1 MRWKRNLKLGL
12 SVLTVTLFE
21 NSQTIIFIPSWC
33 EKMYSLDVNFLK
45 DRPAYQKKPE
55 RKGGISLKL
64 PTGNLTPIYVGV
76 GVGIGLP
83 ALLGVSWWLLQGK
96 IVELDGQI
104 AQLDQES
111 KKLDTEI
118 GNLNKIKDETKAV
131 KGETQALV
139 TVFDQIRPWSA
150 MLQDLRD
157 RIPAAVQ
164 IETIKQIPP
173 VAAVAGKPPSNPAG
187 GLEITGLARSFN
199 DVNDFLLS
207 LQQSQFLKSTE
218 SRIITATLVDAPL
231 PPGAD
236 KPTNGVT
243 IKPPKVVK
251 YTIQSG
257 MSDVPASE
265 LIRELEKK
273 GTVGLVTRIR
283 NMQQTGVIPK

>member
-1 MRWKRNLKLGL
+1 
-12 SVLTVTLFE
+12 
-21 NSQTIIFIPSWC
+21 
-33 EKMYSLDVNFLK
+33 MYSLDVNFLK

-55 RKGGISLKL
+55 KKGGISLSL
-64 PTGNLTPIYVGV
+64 PTGNLTPVYLGV
-76 GVGIGLP
+76 GLGVGLP
-83 ALLGVSWWLLQGK
+83 VLLGVTWWLLQGK
-96 IVELDGQI
+96 IVELEGTV

-118 GNLNKIKDETKAV
+118 GNLNKIKAETDAV

-157 RIPAAVQ
+157 RIPTAVQ
-164 IETIKQIPP
+164 IENIKQIPP
-173 VAAVAGKPPSNPAG
+173 IASVEGKPAPNPAG

-207 LQQSQFLKSTE
+207 LQQSRFLKSTE
-218 SRIITATLVDAPL
+218 SRIITAALVDAPFI
-231 PPGAD
+231 PGMD
-236 KPTNGVT
+236 QPTNGVA
-243 IKPPKVVK
+243 IKPPQVVK
-251 YTIQSG
+251 YTIQSS

-273 GTVGLVTRIR
+273 GTVGLVARIR
-283 NMQQTGVIPK
+283 SMQQTGVISK

>member
-1 MRWKRNLKLGL
+1 
-12 SVLTVTLFE
+12 
-21 NSQTIIFIPSWC
+21 
-33 EKMYSLDVNFLK
+33 MYSLDVNFLK

-55 RKGGISLKL
+55 RSGGISLKF
-64 PTGNLTPIYVGV
+64 PTGDLTLLYVGV
-76 GVGIGLP
+76 AVGVVLP
-83 ALLGVSWWLLQGK
+83 ALLGIGWWVLQGK

-111 KKLDTEI
+111 KRLDTEI
-118 GNLNKIKDETKAV
+118 GNINKIKDETKAV

-164 IETIKQIPP
+164 IKTIRQTPPIP
-173 VAAVAGKPPSNPAG
+173 AEAGQPPTNPAG
-187 GLEITGLARSFN
+187 GLQITGLARSFN

-207 LQQSQFLKSTE
+207 LQQSQFLKPTE
-218 SRIITATLVDAPL
+218 SRIVTATLVDAPAT
-231 PPGAD
+231 P
-236 KPTNGVT
+236 GVT
-243 IKPPKVVK
+243 IKLPQVVE
-251 YTIQSG
+251 YTIQSS
-257 MSDVPASE
+257 MNDVPASE

-283 NMQQTGVIPK
+283 TMQQTGVISK

>member
-1 MRWKRNLKLGL
+1 
-12 SVLTVTLFE
+12 
-21 NSQTIIFIPSWC
+21 
-33 EKMYSLDVNFLK
+33 MYSLDVNFLK

-55 RKGGISLKL
+55 KQGGISLKL
-64 PTGNLTPIYVGV
+64 PTGNFTPVYVGV
-76 GVGIGLP
+76 ALGVGLP

-111 KKLDTEI
+111 KRLDTEI

-157 RIPAAVQ
+157 RIPTAVQ
-164 IETIKQIPP
+164 IDTIKQMPP
-173 VAAVAGKPPSNPAG
+173 VAAAPGQPPNNPAG

-207 LQQSQFLKSTE
+207 LQQSQFLKPTE

-231 PPGAD
+231 PPGTGQPTS
-236 KPTNGVT
+236 PTNGVT
-243 IKPPKVVK
+243 IKPPQVVK
-251 YTIQSG
+251 YTIQST

-283 NMQQTGVIPK
+283 NMQQTGVISK

>member
-1 MRWKRNLKLGL
+1 
-12 SVLTVTLFE
+12 
-21 NSQTIIFIPSWC
+21 
-33 EKMYSLDVNFLK
+33 MYSLDVNFLK

-55 RKGGISLKL
+55 GKGGIAFKF
-64 PTGNLTPIYVGV
+64 PTGDLTLVYVGV
-76 GVGIGLP
+76 AVGVGLP

-96 IVELDGQI
+96 IVELEGTV
-104 AQLDQES
+104 AQLDQQS

-118 GNLNKIKDETKAV
+118 GNLNKIKAETKSV
-131 KGETQALV
+131 KEETQALV

-164 IETIKQIPP
+164 IKSIKQIPP
-173 VAAVAGKPPSNPAG
+173 IAVAAGQPPNNPAG

-207 LQQSQFLKSTE
+207 LQQSQFLKPTE
-218 SRIITATLVDAPL
+218 TRIITAGLVNAPL
-231 PPGAD
+231 PPSVGQ
-236 KPTNGVT
+236 PTNGVI
-243 IKPPKVVK
+243 IKPPQVVE
-251 YTIQSG
+251 YTIQSS
-257 MSDVPASE
+257 MNDVPASE

-283 NMQQTGVIPK
+283 SIQQTGVILK

>member
-1 MRWKRNLKLGL
+1 
-12 SVLTVTLFE
+12 
-21 NSQTIIFIPSWC
+21 
-33 EKMYSLDVNFLK
+33 MYSLDVNFLK
-45 DRPAYQKKPE
+45 DRPAYQNHPEKKA
-55 RKGGISLKL
+55 GISLNF
-64 PTGNLTPIYVGV
+64 PTGNLTPVYVGAAL
-76 GVGIGLP
+76 GVGLP
-83 ALLGVSWWLLQGK
+83 VLLGVGWWFLQGQ
-96 IVELDGQI
+96 IVELEGHT

-111 KKLDTEI
+111 KRLDTEI
-118 GNLNKIKDETKAV
+118 GNINKIKAETNTI

-164 IETIKQIPP
+164 IENIKQIPP
-173 VAAVAGKPPSNPAG
+173 VAAVAGQPPNNPAG

-218 SRIITATLVDAPL
+218 SRIVTATLVDAPL
-231 PPGAD
+231 TPGVSPP
-236 KPTNGVT
+236 PTGVT
-243 IKPPKVVK
+243 IKPLKVVK
-251 YTIQSG
+251 YTIQSS

-283 NMQQTGVIPK
+283 SMQQTGVIPK